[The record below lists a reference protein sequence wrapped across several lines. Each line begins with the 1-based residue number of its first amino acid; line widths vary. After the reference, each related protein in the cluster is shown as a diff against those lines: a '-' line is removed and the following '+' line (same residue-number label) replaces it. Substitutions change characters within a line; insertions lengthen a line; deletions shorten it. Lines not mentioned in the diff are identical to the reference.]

1 MQKVEG
7 DRKMKKFSRL
17 FLFGSLLLIL
27 LTAACGANQSGTP
40 TLVGSTLPTLETST
54 PSVGVDTTMTAEAAT
69 ASTEAPVTGL
79 ETATL
84 STTQNVSTQTT
95 SVVGSPVAGTS
106 QTPGI
111 PVTGLDILL
120 VECQFCIDN
129 MAHALLVLPD
139 TATFEV
145 LSSTST
151 TTNPTG
157 TTVKTNCST
166 IEVNNGKQV
175 VLCSGLE
182 NTPITLN
189 ICTNG
194 TTCTTFP
201 VQLQACPLSQVN
213 TAVPSTNNTQ
223 SPLDTPAAGTGS
235 ATPSPAVGAGTAT
248 PITVI
253 NTPTP

>member
-1 MQKVEG
+1 
-7 DRKMKKFSRL
+7 MKKFSRL
-17 FLFGSLLLIL
+17 FLFGSLLLVL
-27 LTAACGANQSGTP
+27 VTAACGANQSGTP
-40 TLVGSTLPTLETST
+40 TLVGSTLPALETST
-54 PSVGVDTTMTAEAAT
+54 PSVGVDTTMTAEIPTIET
-69 ASTEAPVTGL
+69 ASTEVSATTGTGL

-84 STTQNVSTQTT
+84 SITQNASTQTT
-95 SVVGSPVAGTS
+95 SVVGSPAVGTN

-111 PVTGLDILL
+111 PVTGIDIGL

-145 LSSTST
+145 ASSTST
-151 TTNPTG
+151 TTNTTG

-182 NTPITLN
+182 KTPVTLN
-189 ICTNG
+189 ICTNA

-201 VQLQACPLSQVN
+201 VQLQPCPLSQVN

-223 SPLDTPAAGTGS
+223 SPLDTPEAGTGS
-235 ATPSPAVGAGTAT
+235 ATPSPAVGASTAT
-248 PITVI
+248 PSTII
-253 NTPTP
+253 STPTP